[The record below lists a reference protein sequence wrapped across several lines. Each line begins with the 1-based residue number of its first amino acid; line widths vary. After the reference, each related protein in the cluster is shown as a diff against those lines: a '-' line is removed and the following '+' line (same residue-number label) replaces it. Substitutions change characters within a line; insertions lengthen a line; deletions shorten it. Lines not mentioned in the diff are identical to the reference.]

1 MKKLTNFSIILAIL
15 VVSFIS
21 AQPVAAANTSIT
33 AQIVD
38 GKTAQGWAYGAE
50 IIVVQITGT
59 NVGLKGS
66 ARLDA
71 NGYFTINYPTGTNSG
86 MTDAL
91 GLCGTNPGQMGD
103 CTPVNNWSS
112 LQLLISFTCDWEPT
126 FYRQDYQNST
136 DGFCPVSVDLNG
148 NPVPLV
154 GLPGNFEVSYTDT
167 FSAVP
172 RNLGNID
179 TNRGPTAL
187 ELVDFSVTPQ
197 SSNNTWLPFVLLI
210 GSVALVSG
218 AVTIIRKRRA

>member
-1 MKKLTNFSIILAIL
+1 MKKLTNFSIVVAIL
-15 VVSFIS
+15 VASLIS
-21 AQPVAAANTSIT
+21 VQPVAAANTSIT

-38 GKTAQGWAYGAE
+38 GKTAQGWKYGAE
-50 IIVVQITGT
+50 IIVVQITGA

-66 ARLDA
+66 TRLDA
-71 NGYFTINYPTGTNSG
+71 NGYFTINYPSGTNTG
-86 MTDAL
+86 MTDDL
-91 GLCGTNPGQMGD
+91 GLCGTGAGQMGD
-103 CTPVNNWSS
+103 CTPVSNWSS
-112 LQLLISFTCDWEPT
+112 LQILISFTCDWELPP
-126 FYRQDYQNST
+126 YRQNYQNST
-136 DGFCPVSVDLNG
+136 DGYCPVLVDLDG

-218 AVTIIRKRRA
+218 AVTVIRKRRG